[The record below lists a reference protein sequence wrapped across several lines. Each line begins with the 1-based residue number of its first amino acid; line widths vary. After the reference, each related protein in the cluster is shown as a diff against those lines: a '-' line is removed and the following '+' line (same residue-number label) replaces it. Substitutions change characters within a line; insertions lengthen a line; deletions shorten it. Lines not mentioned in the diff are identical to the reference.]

1 MLCDGCCGTDDAR
14 PIDAAAPRNGRSE
27 SVRSQWLQ
35 PGLCF
40 ALKVPGFSK
49 GGTVLH
55 QRHSATATCRLPA
68 HPCPPATPG
77 WDTPTAPHSLPRNSA
92 PRRPQFAIMAPL
104 HPPPCGFTCPSYRT
118 AQPSPAVR
126 WARSDL
132 RFCAYS
138 FGSTVLCLRVFAC
151 FFVMSLCIKVIIAI
165 SYYFLKHLFGFIGDV
180 LELRLD

>member
-1 MLCDGCCGTDDAR
+1 M
-14 PIDAAAPRNGRSE
+14 
-27 SVRSQWLQ
+27 Q

-40 ALKVPGFSK
+40 ALKVPGFSQ

-55 QRHSATATCRLPA
+55 QRHSATATRRLPA

-104 HPPPCGFTCPSYRT
+104 HPPPCGFSCPSYRT

-151 FFVMSLCIKVIIAI
+151 LCHEPNASKLSLR
-165 SYYFLKHLFGFIGDV
+165 YLLKHIYLPFWR
-180 LELRLD
+180 RLGITNGMNI